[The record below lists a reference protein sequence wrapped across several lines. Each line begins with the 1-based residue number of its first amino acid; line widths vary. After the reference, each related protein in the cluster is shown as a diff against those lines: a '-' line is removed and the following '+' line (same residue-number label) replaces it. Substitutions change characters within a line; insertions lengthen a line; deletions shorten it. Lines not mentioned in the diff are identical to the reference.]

1 MITSRFLTNTLWV
14 HILALWQLRRLS
26 TQSHWI
32 TARDPNSLPLCPGG
46 DLAVFFLGQCWCLR
60 VRTFSWKKK
69 PHWAGVWGE
78 PGKPSSP
85 VLQPEKSPCAYGKP
99 VTSLCL
105 HCPFVKQGNYN
116 LPALYGCW
124 EATLM
129 FVNHFEDGSDCSL
142 LWQVKDLWPLSFLPV
157 AWQLS

>member
-1 MITSRFLTNTLWV
+1 MSEGQDLLLEEEATLGWDV
-14 HILALWQLRRLS
+14 RA
-26 TQSHWI
+26 
-32 TARDPNSLPLCPGG
+32 AREAKL
-46 DLAVFFLGQCWCLR
+46 
-60 VRTFSWKKK
+60 
-69 PHWAGVWGE
+69 
-78 PGKPSSP
+78 P
-85 VLQPEKSPCAYGKP
+85 VLQPEKSRCAYGKP

-142 LWQVKDLWPLSFLPV
+142 LWQVEDLWPLPFLPV